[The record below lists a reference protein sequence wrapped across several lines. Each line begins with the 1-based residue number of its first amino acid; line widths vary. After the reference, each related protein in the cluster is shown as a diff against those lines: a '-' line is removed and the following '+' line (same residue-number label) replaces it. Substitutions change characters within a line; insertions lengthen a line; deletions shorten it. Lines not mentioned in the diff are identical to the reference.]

1 MVSFIGG
8 ENNWPAASLKQM
20 GDNSKFEK
28 KRKKSE

>member
-20 GDNSKFEK
+20 GDNSKCEK
-28 KRKKSE
+28 NKISH